1 MLTKTD
7 LDQLGKVVR
16 KIVREEVEAEVSDSK
31 NSLGAQVTM
40 TKLELKQKINDLD
53 DRIKNTEIKLNGIG
67 KDMKDVKKRVI
78 KTEKTVDIMIDL
90 FDKEIVK
97 TQKRVTRIEDHLRI

>member
-16 KIVREEVEAEVSDSK
+16 KIVREEVEAEVSDAK
-31 NSLGAQVTM
+31 NSLGAQITM
-40 TKLELKQKINDLD
+40 TKLEIKQKINDLD
-53 DRIKNTEIKLNGIG
+53 DRVKNTEIKLNGID
-67 KDMKDVKKRVI
+67 KDIKDVKKRVI

-97 TQKRVTRIEDHLRI
+97 TQKRVSKIEDHLSL